1 MTIHKLTAG
10 SGYDYLTRQ
19 VAAQDATERGHSGLA
34 SYYSA
39 RGEAP
44 GVWVGRGLSGLEG
57 LAAGDV
63 VTEEQM
69 RNLFGSGRHPL
80 AEQLREAAAEAGL
93 DAGAA
98 DRASWLGN
106 LYPVYANDVSEFR
119 RRVAARVADAN
130 VGRGLRRDAEGTLE
144 DRARIR
150 TEVAIELF
158 REEFHRDPV
167 DAREIAATIARHSRP
182 RTNAVAGYDLT
193 FSPVKSVSTLWAIAP
208 QPVAAAIERAH
219 QSAVNDALTYL
230 QDQAIL
236 TREGAQG
243 IRQVETRGLIGT
255 AFTHRDSRAGDPDL
269 HTHVAVANK
278 VQTRSEGKWLAIDG
292 GSCSRPP

>member
-1 MTIHKLTAG
+1 M
-10 SGYDYLTRQ
+10 TRQ
-19 VAAQDATERGHSGLA
+19 VAAPDATERGHSGLA

-44 GVWVGRGLSGLEG
+44 GVWVGRGLRPGRADCRRRG
-57 LAAGDV
+57 HRG
-63 VTEEQM
+63 QM

-80 AEQLREAAAEAGL
+80 AEQLREAAADAGL
-93 DAGAA
+93 DAAAA

-130 VGRGLRRDAEGTLE
+130 VRPRPAAGRPRRLE

-193 FSPVKSVSTLWAIAP
+193 FSPVKSVSTLGAIAP
-208 QPVAAAIERAH
+208 QPVAADR
-219 QSAVNDALTYL
+219 T
-230 QDQAIL
+230 
-236 TREGAQG
+236 
-243 IRQVETRGLIGT
+243 
-255 AFTHRDSRAGDPDL
+255 
-269 HTHVAVANK
+269 
-278 VQTRSEGKWLAIDG
+278 
-292 GSCSRPP
+292 RPPERGQRRPQLPAGPGHPYP